1 MTLDPKISSLKAA
14 GTYRFEFDKSQ
25 TVALPTNQT
34 RLFVGFSKKGE
45 FNTPVYI
52 PNASYFKEVFGDID
66 RTLERKNSFFHR
78 SCLTGL
84 ERGPIIALNLL
95 SLDNEDKVD
104 SITLSTG
111 ASYGNSA
118 IKEIEFRKIYNTDKF
133 FYPDTEN
140 FLTQQNLTANDG
152 LLSFVNIK
160 QQPIS
165 IIVKKA
171 ASNATTNLN
180 VTVEEWY
187 GSAEVPSYLN
197 KSSLISDYMVDV
209 YVIGG
214 EWGKIGVTD
223 GYARFTSDPVFQK
236 FFDKEKGLIRNNTN
250 STTQK
255 DVILSDF
262 LNQKEVN
269 VIASFT
275 GSLIPDF
282 TDLLGNNIFIEN
294 VINRAVRTTGLFCAV
309 NKDAFGDEMLDGGKL
324 DLIGHNIPENSENGE
339 YNFLSYA
346 GTQTEEVIDI
356 IVDTDLKP
364 NQFKVDSEG
373 TVINVGDFIKGAS
386 GLTRVLSV
394 ENTEGVLLVECQSAV
409 DVLTETIEEEEI
421 KSITKVKS
429 IDDSCDYL
437 NLFTLSGFKLDAN
450 KHIPNGSNDRQNEIL
465 SQLRGTNLAKALIDK
480 ETISFRY
487 LIDTFGAGIEAN
499 SKSIYTELC
508 QQRKNAFAL
517 INAPS
522 AKNFKDST
530 NPIFTNST
538 GGLDI
543 RLISTGGDLSQNP
556 TTRFSLPSQSQGA
569 SWGAYF
575 FPYVTVRDLGK
586 NINVP
591 PAAFVSNN
599 FINKFDNALPWSLVA
614 GVRRGVVS
622 GAGVVGLELNLD
634 TDDRNWLEPF
644 GINSIIQQT
653 GVGPVIF
660 SNKTAQQ
667 TPQSAVSSINV
678 REAIIYIQDG
688 LDSILKNY
696 IFELNTQQTR
706 LEIKTLA
713 DNFLETVQND
723 GGVYDYVNVMDES
736 NNTPDV
742 IDKNMGILD
751 SKIEPVKGMEI
762 LVQRTTIL
770 RTGAIAS
777 GNF

>member
-1 MTLDPKISSLKAA
+1 MTLDPRISSLKAA

-95 SLDNEDKVD
+95 SLTKEDKVD
-104 SITLSTG
+104 SVTLSTG
-111 ASYGNSA
+111 ASHANNA
-118 IKEIEFRKIYNTDKF
+118 IGEIEFRKIYNTDKF

-140 FLTQQNLTANDG
+140 FLTQQQQNTG

-214 EWGKIGVTD
+214 DWGRDKITTK
-223 GYARFTSDPVFQK
+223 YERFTSDPVFQK
-236 FFDKEKGLIRNNTN
+236 FFDKDLGLIRNNPN

-255 DVILSDF
+255 DVVLSDF

-294 VINRAVRTTGLFCAV
+294 IINKAARTTGLFCAV
-309 NKDAFGDEMLDGGKL
+309 DKDAFGDELLDGGKL
-324 DLIGHNIPENSENGE
+324 DLIGHNVSTGG
-339 YNFLSYA
+339 YNFLSYE
-346 GTQTEEVIDI
+346 GTQTEEVIDV
-356 IVDTDLKP
+356 IVDTNLNP

-373 TVINVGDFIKGAS
+373 PVINVGDFIKGSS

-394 ENTEGVLLVECQSAV
+394 QNIDDILLVECQSEVAV
-409 DVLTETIEEEEI
+409 VLDA
-421 KSITKVKS
+421 ITKVKS
-429 IDDSCDYL
+429 IDDSCEYL
-437 NLFTLSGFKLDAN
+437 NLFTLRGFKLDAN
-450 KHIPNGSNDRQNEIL
+450 KHIPNGSNERQNDIL
-465 SQLRGTNLAKALIDK
+465 SQIRGTNLAKALIDK

-499 SKSIYTELC
+499 SKSVYTELC
-508 QQRKNAFAL
+508 QQRKNAFAI

-530 NPIFTNST
+530 DPLFINNM
-538 GGLDI
+538 GGLDT
-543 RLISTGGDLSQNP
+543 RLISTGGDLSLNP

-614 GVRRGVVS
+614 GVRRGVIS

-644 GINSIIQQT
+644 GINSIIQQA

-678 REAIIYIQDG
+678 RESIIYIQDG

-696 IFELNTQQTR
+696 VFELNTQQTR

>member
-1 MTLDPKISSLKAA
+1 MTLDPRISSLKAA

-66 RTLERKNSFFHR
+66 RSLERKNSFFHR

-95 SLDNEDKVD
+95 SLDADDKVD

-111 ASYGNSA
+111 ASYANSA

-140 FLTQQNLTANDG
+140 FLTQQKLLSGDDG

-171 ASNATTNLN
+171 ATNATTNLN

-197 KSSLISDYMVDV
+197 KASLISDYMVDV

-214 EWGKIGVTD
+214 EWGKINNS
-223 GYARFTSDPVFQK
+223 YERFTSDPIFQK
-236 FFDKEKGLIRNNTN
+236 YFDKDLGVKRNNPN
-250 STTQK
+250 STQK
-255 DVILSDF
+255 DVVLSDF

-294 VINRAVRTTGLFCAV
+294 IINKASRTTGLFCAV
-309 NKDAFGDEMLDGGKL
+309 NKDAFDDEMLDGGKL
-324 DLIGHNIPENSENGE
+324 DLIGHGVSTGG
-339 YNFLSYA
+339 YNFLSYT
-346 GTQTEEVIDI
+346 GTQTEEAIDI
-356 IVDTDLKP
+356 IADLELKP
-364 NQFKVDSEG
+364 NQFKVDG
-373 TVINVGDFIKGAS
+373 GVNVINVGDFIKGLN

-394 ENTEGVLLVECQSAV
+394 QNVDDILLVECQSEV
-409 DVLTETIEEEEI
+409 EVLLDAIV
-421 KSITKVKS
+421 KVQS
-429 IDDSCDYL
+429 IDDSCEYL
-437 NLFTLSGFKLDAN
+437 NLFTLKGFKLNAN
-450 KHIPNGSNDRQNEIL
+450 KHIPDGTNERQNSIL
-465 SQLRGTNLAKALIDK
+465 SQIRGTNLAKALIDK

-499 SKSIYTELC
+499 SKSVYTELC

-530 NPIFTNST
+530 NPIFTNRT
-538 GGLDI
+538 GGLDV
-543 RLISTGGDLSQNP
+543 RLISTGGDLSLNP
-556 TTRFSLPSQSQGA
+556 TTRFSLPSQAQGA

-591 PAAFVSNN
+591 PAAYVSNN

-622 GAGVVGLELNLD
+622 GAGVVGLEINLD
-634 TDDRNWLEPF
+634 NDDRNWLEPF
-644 GINSIIQQT
+644 GINSIIQQA

-678 REAIIYIQDG
+678 RESIIYIQDG

-696 IFELNTQQTR
+696 VFELNTQQTR

-713 DNFLETVQND
+713 DNFLEHVQND

-742 IDKNMGILD
+742 IDANIGILD